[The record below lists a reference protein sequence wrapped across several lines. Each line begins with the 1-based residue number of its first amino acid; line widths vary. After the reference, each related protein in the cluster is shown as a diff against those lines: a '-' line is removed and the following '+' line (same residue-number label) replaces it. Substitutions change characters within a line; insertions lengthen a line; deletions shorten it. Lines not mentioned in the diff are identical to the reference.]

1 MENIESYNLNQI
13 TNYANTNQTKWPEI
27 IRSTEQKIMFNN
39 ISKTKVQDR
48 WSLHLLAEKIEA
60 SNTEFFG

>member
-1 MENIESYNLNQI
+1 MENIESYNHNQI

-48 WSLHLLAEKIEA
+48 WSLRLLAEKIEA